1 MIQRK
6 KLIGI
11 GVGIVVI
18 IVVLVAIFSLGSAPE
33 EAIVGRW
40 RGTQG
45 PDVAEIIEFFKD
57 GTMSIVER
65 GVPMGGEYKFINDTH
80 LKTVVGPMTIVFKV
94 SISKNELTMVDPSG
108 TVYKYRRVK

>member
-1 MIQRK
+1 MIPRK

-11 GVGIVVI
+11 GSGIVI
-18 IVVLVAIFSLGSAPE
+18 IVVILIAIFSLSSISE
-33 EAIVGRW
+33 RAIVGRW

-65 GVPMGGEYKFINDTH
+65 EVPMGGEYKFINDNH

-108 TVYKYRRVK
+108 MVYKYRRVK